1 MSSVLCRQRN
11 LPEYTQF
18 YNLPKLS
25 ENGSEKVAI
34 IQQNE
39 WQRIRDNALNLNT
52 DNEVFARQ
60 QKEREELYA
69 KSKEL
74 AKNWNHTIQ
83 GQRFK
88 KLEEKKFRDE
98 QDEIKKQQIDIE
110 EEQLKSQQRK
120 EAIALAKQQQYF
132 QTDRVKKFHGA
143 LQLTEVLKERDAQCK
158 FKLQKQEWEKK
169 RNEHLLEM
177 EKKSIEEAAKN
188 EEKKLAIK
196 LKKELNVADFLLLQ
210 MKDKH
215 ENLKQEKEVGLQE
228 RNTLKQ
234 QFDEFESANKSKEL
248 SQFHSKTQLIDEY
261 KNEIILKK
269 MQQEKE
275 RLRNEVEDSKIE
287 NYVKAKKKLSNVRR
301 QKEKELFDANEQRKE
316 KIQTK
321 LKEIL
326 KNRVDNEDIR
336 LLSAVNERERQ
347 RLEKE
352 ENERIKSKEIVQSI
366 NLHREHVL
374 AEADKVAKET
384 KLIDKFDLQKR
395 VEEDIS
401 FHKKIELDKLNRRSQ
416 LFNIQCYQKC
426 QMNTKASNNERDIE
440 NNLNL
445 DKQYVESFIKE
456 EELFQDYAQ
465 KVIEG
470 AKNAGRNPINL
481 IKAANEGSGGGR
493 GPKFDSKSGLRPS
506 YIVADATGVQLPHY
520 FKDPAVYNLSHGH
533 VGTSGKRL
541 GFTW

>member
-401 FHKKIELDKLNRRSQ
+401 
-416 LFNIQCYQKC
+416 
-426 QMNTKASNNERDIE
+426 NTKASNNERDIE

>member
-1 MSSVLCRQRN
+1 MSSILCRQRN
-11 LPEYTQF
+11 LPECTQF

-143 LQLTEVLKERDAQCK
+143 LLLTEVLKERDAQCK

-177 EKKSIEEAAKN
+177 ENKSIEEAAKN
-188 EEKKLAIK
+188 EEKKLALK

-234 QFDEFESANKSKEL
+234 QYDEFESANKSKEL
-248 SQFHSKTQLIDEY
+248 SQLHSKTQLIDEY

-287 NYVKAKKKLSNVRR
+287 SYVRAKKKMSSVRR

-326 KNRVDNEDIR
+326 KSRVDNEDIR

-395 VEEDIS
+395 VEDDIS

-416 LFNIQCYQKC
+416 LSNIQCYQKC
-426 QMNTKASNNERDIE
+426 QMNNKASDNKREIE

-445 DKQYVESFIKE
+445 DKQYEESFIKE

-465 KVIEG
+465 KVIED

-493 GPKFDSKSGLRPS
+493 GPKFDNKSGLRPS